1 MKKVFKEPLVVFLL
15 LGGAIFVLFQQ
26 VSNDYQPD
34 NAEIVV
40 TEGHVQSLLLNYKKV
55 WQRSPNEKE
64 LAALIQSYI
73 REEIFYREALALG
86 LDKDDSIVRR
96 RLQQK
101 MEFISEDLASL
112 DKPEEQELQVFLD
125 AHKENY
131 RQPSRFTFRQIYLNT
146 SKRGESAQSDAVAL
160 LAKLKVQDSNAKSL
174 GDPLMVK
181 HQFNLETEREIERV
195 LGSQFLQSLNDIPTG
210 SWQGPIRSG
219 FGLHLVRVDERIEG
233 RTAKLNEVRDQVV
246 RDWSSKKRKQTNEVF
261 YENLRKRYTVKIE
274 KYSQNNSA
282 SESTTKLSMNQE
294 VK

>member
-1 MKKVFKEPLVVFLL
+1 MKKVFKEPLVIFLL

-34 NAEIVV
+34 NAEIMV
-40 TEGHVQSLLLNYKKV
+40 TEGHIKSLLLNYKKV

-160 LAKLKVQDSNAKSL
+160 LIKLNAKDSNSKLL
-174 GDPLMVK
+174 GDSLMVK

-195 LGSQFLQSLNDIPTG
+195 LGSQFLQSLNDISTG

-233 RTAKLNEVRDQVV
+233 RAAKLDEVHDQIV
-246 RDWSSKKRKQTNEVF
+246 RDWSSNKRKQTNEVF